1 MRMADDTPDIVR
13 ATTDPLGAL
22 RAGLR
27 YGSIGLVL
35 LTVLGLAV
43 WVPVAGKP
51 GLWGVLV
58 GAAVGGGFILVTIIV
73 VLCTAHLPPTTS
85 LYIIMGSW
93 FLKMVAVIVLTGL
106 IKNMGFYDKGALVSM
121 LVGAIVVVLGAEFYG
136 VLRTRVPYVDE
147 VPGK

>member
-1 MRMADDTPDIVR
+1 MPEDTPDIVR
-13 ATTDPLGAL
+13 ATTDPLGSL

-27 YGSIGLVL
+27 YGVLGLIA

-43 WVPVAGKP
+43 WLPLAGKP
-51 GLWGVLV
+51 GLWGVVV

-73 VLCTAHLPPTTS
+73 VLTTAHLPPTQS

-93 FLKMVAVIVLTGL
+93 FVKMVAVIVVMGI
-106 IKNMGFYDKGALVSM
+106 IKNMDFYDRGALVSM
-121 LVGAIVVVLGAEFYG
+121 LIGAIVIVLGAEFYG

-147 VPGK
+147 VSQD

>member
-1 MRMADDTPDIVR
+1 MADDTPDIVR

-58 GAAVGGGFILVTIIV
+58 GAAVGGGFILVTIDCGAMS
-73 VLCTAHLPPTTS
+73 VLNNTTS
-85 LYIIMGSW
+85 AYSSFTINAGHTSDYWCVVRPGLNSYTLTLSAGAGT
-93 FLKMVAVIVLTGL
+93 FAVTW
-106 IKNMGFYDKGALVSM
+106 YDQWV
-121 LVGAIVVVLGAEFYG
+121 
-136 VLRTRVPYVDE
+136 
-147 VPGK
+147 